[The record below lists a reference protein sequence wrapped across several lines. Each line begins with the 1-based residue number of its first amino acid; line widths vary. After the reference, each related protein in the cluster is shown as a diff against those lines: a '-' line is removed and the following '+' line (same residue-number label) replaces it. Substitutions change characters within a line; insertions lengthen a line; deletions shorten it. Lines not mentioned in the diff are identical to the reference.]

1 MKFEARI
8 RGFPKHHS
16 VLWMK
21 GNQHINI
28 NDPKYEG
35 STETGDDPV
44 LCINNAI
51 EEDNDIYAIEVENRL
66 GIKRSSQLLEV
77 LKGK

>member
-1 MKFEARI
+1 M
-8 RGFPKHHS
+8 
-16 VLWMK
+16 LWTK
-21 GNQHINI
+21 GNQRINI

-51 EEDNDIYAIEVENRL
+51 EEDNDIYTIEVENPL
-66 GIKRSSQLLEV
+66 GINRSSQILEV
-77 LKGK
+77 LKGKINT